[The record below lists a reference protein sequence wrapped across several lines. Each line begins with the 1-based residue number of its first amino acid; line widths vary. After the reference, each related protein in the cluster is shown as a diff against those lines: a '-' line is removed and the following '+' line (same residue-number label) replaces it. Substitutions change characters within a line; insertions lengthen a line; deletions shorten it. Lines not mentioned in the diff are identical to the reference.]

1 MHCYIKENCLDRDI
15 LKSIKSKVDY
25 FIMERINLNPIRKLI
40 NGRLTSLEYDN
51 NIGDVEYLSDYS
63 TLEQD
68 TPSVRI
74 KDPLLNIPEL
84 IDVVFNSVI
93 YNQVTTDFKTTPSIE
108 YIKIVKHFPNK
119 HTNMVNDW
127 HYDNFGKKGTRV
139 VIIYLDD
146 IQNIEEGPYTI
157 IENSD
162 INAGLNPDRNVFDD
176 TTVEKFYGK
185 DYSKHFFTNVGDVI
199 FSKGDILHRST
210 KPITKERTSIV
221 INFEANIPFNR
232 TIDKIKLK
240 RLDWYNI
247 QFGKKKLAYNM
258 EIV

>member
-25 FIMERINLNPIRKLI
+25 FITERINLYPIRKVI
-40 NGRLTSLEYDN
+40 DGRLISLEYDEYDLP
-51 NIGDVEYLSDYS
+51 IEYLTDYS

-93 YNQVTTDFKTTPSIE
+93 YNQVRVDFEITPTVE
-108 YIKIVKHFPNK
+108 YLKIVKHFPNK

-127 HYDNFGKKGTRV
+127 HYDNFGQKGTRV
-139 VIIYLDD
+139 VVIYLDD

-157 IENSD
+157 IDRSD
-162 INAGLNPDRNVFDD
+162 TNTGLNPDRNVFDD

-185 DYSKHFFTNVGDVI
+185 DSSKHFFTNVGDVI

-210 KPITKERTSIV
+210 KPITKERTSII
-221 INFEANIPFNR
+221 INFEANIPSNR
-232 TIDKIKLK
+232 TTDKIKLK